1 MLTIFDIISNIF
13 TIAILLIAGLEAWG
27 VFKPSLRSRMFYALV
42 RYGYK
47 PLTHRLSLAKRKARF
62 ELLRHLVP
70 RDITTRQILVGD
82 IPAEWVSPLFTS
94 DEYILLYLH
103 GGGYTSGSPALHRD
117 LVHRIARAGGM
128 VALAL
133 DYRLAPEH
141 PFPAALDDA
150 LFAYRWLLE
159 QGYPPEKIALAGD
172 SAGGGLCLALLMALR
187 DHGTPLPAAAALLS
201 PWTDLTMSTETDI
214 LLEPIDAQLTKR
226 GLLEMADA
234 YRGTHAADEP
244 LISPL
249 YGDPHDLPPLLI
261 LAGTDEMLL
270 DDSVLFADKAGEAG
284 VDVTLQIRENMGH
297 VYPAFAMVI
306 PEGRQAIHFIG
317 AFIRRHTGNE

>member
-1 MLTIFDIISNIF
+1 LTIFDIISNIL
-13 TIAILLIAGLEAWG
+13 TVTILLIIGLEAWG
-27 VFKPSLRSRMFYALV
+27 VFKPSLRSRLFYFVV

-47 PLTHRLSLAKRKARF
+47 PLTHRLPLAKRKARI
-62 ELLRHLVP
+62 ELLRYLVP
-70 RDITTRQILVGD
+70 RNITTSLIQVGD

-128 VALAL
+128 TALSIA
-133 DYRLAPEH
+133 YRLAPEH
-141 PFPAALDDA
+141 PFPAALEDA
-150 LFAYRWLLE
+150 LFAYRWLLQ

-172 SAGGGLCLALLMALR
+172 SAGGGLCAALLLTLR
-187 DHGTPLPAAAALLS
+187 DTGEPLPAAAALLS
-201 PWTDLTMSTETDI
+201 PWTDLTMSTESDQE
-214 LLEPIDAQLTKR
+214 LEARDAQLTKR

-249 YGDPHDLPPLLI
+249 FAELHGLPPLLI

-284 VDVTLQIRENMGH
+284 VEVTLQIRENMGH
-297 VYPAFAMVI
+297 VYPAFAMII
-306 PEGRQAIHFIG
+306 PEGRQAIRFIG

>member
-27 VFKPSLRSRMFYALV
+27 VFKPSLRSRMFYFLV
-42 RYGYK
+42 RNGYK
-47 PLTHRLSLAKRKARF
+47 PLTHHLSLAKRKARF

-82 IPAEWVSPLFTS
+82 IPTEWVSPLFTS

-128 VALAL
+128 TALAI

-150 LFAYRWLLE
+150 LFAYHWLLE
-159 QGYPPEKIALAGD
+159 QGYAPGRIAFAGD
-172 SAGGGLCLALLMALR
+172 SAGGGLTAALLMYLR
-187 DHGTPLPAAAALLS
+187 DHGEPLPAAAVLLS
-201 PWTDLTMSTETDI
+201 PWTDLTMSTETDKT
-214 LLEPIDAQLTKR
+214 LEPIDAQLTKR

-270 DDSVLFADKAGEAG
+270 DDSVLFAEKAGKAG
-284 VDVTLQIRENMGH
+284 VDVTLQVRENMGH

-306 PEGRQAIHFIG
+306 PEGRQAIRFIG
-317 AFIRRHTGNE
+317 AFIRRHTGIE

>member
-70 RDITTRQILVGD
+70 RNITTRQIMVGD

-128 VALAL
+128 AALAI

-141 PFPAALDDA
+141 PFPAALEDA
-150 LFAYRWLLE
+150 CFAYHWLLE

-172 SAGGGLCLALLMALR
+172 SAGGGLCR
-187 DHGTPLPAAAALLS
+187 
-201 PWTDLTMSTETDI
+201 
-214 LLEPIDAQLTKR
+214 
-226 GLLEMADA
+226 
-234 YRGTHAADEP
+234 
-244 LISPL
+244 
-249 YGDPHDLPPLLI
+249 PPCC
-261 LAGTDEMLL
+261 
-270 DDSVLFADKAGEAG
+270 
-284 VDVTLQIRENMGH
+284 
-297 VYPAFAMVI
+297 
-306 PEGRQAIHFIG
+306 
-317 AFIRRHTGNE
+317 